1 MTDHSTPPAQRRET
15 VHESLLEMATDPLY
29 VVTDGVLETVNGP
42 FVDLTGYDRCE
53 LVGMSAEELV
63 HEDDLAE
70 WGHRF
75 ELFVESDTTDEERLV
90 GRIIS
95 KNGSEIPV
103 ECRLSLLGS
112 ESTDGRKV
120 VGRVRDLREQRQQD
134 KKLDVLNRAL
144 RHNIRNEMNVVVGK
158 ATQLKTVDDEGYRTA
173 AEKIEEVG
181 RRVINLSEKARLA
194 QEHIGI
200 PADEDC
206 RLELVEVVEHV
217 IMKFGIE
224 YPDAT
229 IETDLPADVSA
240 RAPPSFEV
248 ALQELLE
255 NAVIHHPSGDGPVTV
270 EITSDEQHVDI
281 RIIDEC
287 DPIPSQIQ
295 RTINRGSEEPLQH
308 NDGLGLWIV
317 KWAVET
323 VGGTLCFQR
332 RTDDLGN
339 VVTLTFERI
348 GEEST

>member
-1 MTDHSTPPAQRRET
+1 MTDDTPPPAQERET

-29 VVTDGVLETVNGP
+29 VVTDGVLETVNRP
-42 FVDLTGYDRCE
+42 FVDLSGYDRCE
-53 LVGMSAEELV
+53 LVGMAAEELV

-70 WGHRF
+70 WSHRF
-75 ELFVESDTTDEERLV
+75 ELFAESNSTDEKRLV

-95 KNGSEIPV
+95 KKGSEIPV
-103 ECRLSLLGS
+103 ECRLSLLDTQAT
-112 ESTDGRKV
+112 EDTRV
-120 VGRVRDLREQRQQD
+120 VGRVHDLREQRQQE

-158 ATQLKTVDDEGYRTA
+158 ATQLQAIDDEGYRTA

-206 RLELVEVVEHV
+206 QVELVEVIEHV
-217 IMKFGIE
+217 IMKFEIE
-224 YPDAT
+224 YPGAT
-229 IETDLPADVSA
+229 IETELPEDVSA

-255 NAVIHHPSGDGPVTV
+255 NAVIHHPSGNGPVAV
-270 EITSDEQHVDI
+270 EIGSDEQHVEI
-281 RIIDEC
+281 RIVDEC
-287 DPIPSQIQ
+287 GPIPTQIQ
-295 RTINRGSEEPLQH
+295 RTINEGSEQPLQH

-332 RTDDLGN
+332 RADDAGN
-339 VVTLTFERI
+339 VVTLTFETIADDR
-348 GEEST
+348 S

>member
-1 MTDHSTPPAQRRET
+1 MTDDSTPPVRERET

-29 VVTDGVLETVNGP
+29 VVEDGILETVNGS
-42 FVDLTGYDRCE
+42 FVDLTGYERSE
-53 LVGMSAEELV
+53 IVGMAAEELV

-75 ELFVESDTTDEERLV
+75 ELFAESDSTDQKRLV

-103 ECRLSLLGS
+103 ECRLSLLDTGPAP
-112 ESTDGRKV
+112 RRV
-120 VGRVRDLREQRQQD
+120 VGRVRDLREKRQQE

-158 ATQLKTVDDEGYRTA
+158 AAQLQRIDDEGYRTA

-206 RLELVEVVEHV
+206 RLELVEVIEDV

-224 YPDAT
+224 YPEAT
-229 IETDLPADVSA
+229 IETELPADISA

-255 NAVIHHPSGDGPVTV
+255 NAVIHHPSGNGPVTV
-270 EITSDEQHVDI
+270 EIASDRQHVEI

-287 DPIPSQIQ
+287 GPIPDQIQ
-295 RTINRGSEEPLQH
+295 RTITRGSEDPLQH

-317 KWAVET
+317 KWTVET
-323 VGGTLCFQR
+323 VGGTLCFR
-332 RTDDLGN
+332 RREDDEGN
-339 VVTLTFERI
+339 VITITFETI
-348 GEEST
+348 ADQT

>member
-1 MTDHSTPPAQRRET
+1 MTDDSPPPVQDREA

-53 LVGMSAEELV
+53 LVGMPAEELV
-63 HEDDLAE
+63 HGDDLAE
-70 WGHRF
+70 WSHRF
-75 ELFVESDTTDEERLV
+75 ELFAESDTRDEKRLA
-90 GRIIS
+90 GRIHS

-103 ECRLSLLGS
+103 ECRLSLLDTD
-112 ESTDGRKV
+112 STAPRRV
-120 VGRVRDLREQRQQD
+120 VGRVRDLREQRQQE

-158 ATQLKTVDDEGYRTA
+158 ATQLQTIDDEGYRTA

-206 RLELVEVVEHV
+206 RLELVDVIEHA

-229 IETDLPADVSA
+229 IETELPEDISA

-270 EITSDEQHVDI
+270 EITSDEQHVEI
-281 RIIDEC
+281 RIVDEC
-287 DPIPSQIQ
+287 EPIPSQIQ

-317 KWAVET
+317 KWSVET

-332 RTDDLGN
+332 REDGEGN
-339 VVTLTFERI
+339 VVTLTFETI
-348 GEEST
+348 AEEHV

>member
-270 EITSDEQHVDI
+270 EITSDE
-281 RIIDEC
+281 
-287 DPIPSQIQ
+287 
-295 RTINRGSEEPLQH
+295 
-308 NDGLGLWIV
+308 
-317 KWAVET
+317 
-323 VGGTLCFQR
+323 
-332 RTDDLGN
+332 
-339 VVTLTFERI
+339 
-348 GEEST
+348 